1 MFEND
6 EDTCSLTLRHV
17 RWQTIDALYEA
28 KALTGLPI
36 CHLVDEIVWRWVKE
50 QPSMLQTRL
59 DHVHEDTGSLTL
71 RSVRRRTVDAL
82 YEANMELIALNPD
95 LNIYDQQWPIW
106 TYQAQHPPAKF
117 LWVWAVGW
125 RECGAGT
132 LPVYVPALL

>member
-82 YEANMELIALNPD
+82 YEAKALTGK
-95 LNIYDQQWPIW
+95 PICRLVDEIVTDW
-106 TYQAQHPPAKF
+106 VEKHPMMLEVRQEEVRRLAEEF
-117 LWVWAVGW
+117 
-125 RECGAGT
+125 GA
-132 LPVYVPALL
+132 